1 MSTKVKIKMTI
12 LSVLLGILILP
23 LISFILE
30 KAFYYGL
37 LVGKILRNL

>member
-1 MSTKVKIKMTI
+1 MPTKVKIKMTI
-12 LSVLLGILILP
+12 LSIILVILSLP
-23 LISFILE
+23 LISFLLE